1 MFPHVGFLSLEG
13 NQATNTC
20 PFPTQSP
27 VHFRHAST
35 RMSPGTCHAHNPPQ
49 PPAIPHTVLS
59 APCTRCDKLMSRR
72 CPQTSDAPR
81 THVPPA
87 GVTHTPYPHNQLPH
101 MRSCPKRLHRRH
113 TRLPPRYLLPLL
125 RASPA
130 SVDTA
135 PCSPHTRT
143 HPDTLQTQHA
153 HAHTPCTHTHP
164 VCVCTDLGLHLSLLA
179 HTCQPIR
186 SSHSRHLISPHIP
199 RQKTPPNATA
209 RTLSPPPA
217 PRSMGAS

>member
-1 MFPHVGFLSLEG
+1 MSGSSAWRETKP
-13 NQATNTC
+13 
-20 PFPTQSP
+20 PTPAPSP
-27 VHFRHAST
+27 RSRQFTSVMPAHA
-35 RMSPGTCHAHNPPQ
+35 CHQGRAMHTIPPQ
-49 PPAIPHTVLS
+49 PPATPHTVLS
-59 APCTRCDKLMSRR
+59 APCTRCDKLTGRR
-72 CPQTSDAPR
+72 CLQTSDAPR

-101 MRSCPKRLHRRH
+101 MLSCPKRLHRCH

-125 RASPA
+125 RAYPA

-135 PCSPHTRT
+135 PCSPHTHT
-143 HPDTLQTQHA
+143 HPDTLHTQ
-153 HAHTPCTHTHP
+153 HAHTPCMHTHP
-164 VCVCTDLGLHLSLLA
+164 ACVCTDLGLHLSLPA

-199 RQKTPPNATA
+199 RQKTPHNATA
-209 RTLSPPPA
+209 KTLSPPPA